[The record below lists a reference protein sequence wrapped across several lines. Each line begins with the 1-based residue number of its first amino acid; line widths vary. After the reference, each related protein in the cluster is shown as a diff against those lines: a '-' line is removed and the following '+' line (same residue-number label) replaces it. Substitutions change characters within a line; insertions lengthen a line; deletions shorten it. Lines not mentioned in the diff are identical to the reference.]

1 MQVWG
6 DWGIFLLLLP
16 HFFMRTYS
24 GYLITLEGPEYAG
37 KTTQALRIY
46 KWLTDLG
53 LGLNPLLAR
62 EPGGDQ
68 VGEAIGSILRDLRFA
83 GEISDLA
90 ETFLFQAARAQICEK
105 MVRPA
110 LEEGRVVI
118 LDRFVDSSRIYQGE
132 VRGLGRPLIE
142 TLNEISTQGL
152 TPDTTFL
159 LDLPVEETLRR
170 MNLSWKLPERID
182 REQADF
188 HQGIREAYLR
198 LFDLDNTILKRW
210 ILIDANR
217 SEDEVFGELQSQI
230 ESRLLSARV
239 IERRILTRERE

>member
-1 MQVWG
+1 MK
-6 DWGIFLLLLP
+6 
-16 HFFMRTYS
+16 TYS

-53 LGLNPLLAR
+53 LGLNPLLTR

-68 VGEAIGSILRDLRFA
+68 VGEAIGSILRDIRFV
-83 GEISDLA
+83 GRMSNLA
-90 ETFLFQAARAQICEK
+90 EVFLFQAARAQLCEK
-105 MVRPA
+105 AVRPA
-110 LEEGRVVI
+110 LKEGRVVI
-118 LDRFVDSSRIYQGE
+118 LDRFADSSRVYQGD

-170 MNLSWKLPERID
+170 MALGWKSPERID
-182 REQADF
+182 REETTF
-188 HQGIREAYLR
+188 HQRIREAYLH
-198 LFDLDNTILKRW
+198 LYHLDNMILKRW
-210 ILIDANR
+210 ILVDAVK
-217 SEDEVFGELQSQI
+217 SEDEVFEMLQSQNAKN
-230 ESRLLSARV
+230 S
-239 IERRILTRERE
+239 